1 MNKDQKLHAE
11 ARKINKLLGSSLPV
25 PENIGDFI
33 EANPYLRFTISM
45 STARA
50 ALAEIG
56 RTVETPAIAIT
67 QVRET
72 VSEIEGLSHMAD
84 AILEGTIA
92 PVLGKNN
99 GKVDTDTIMNCGM
112 FATNDYDAEQQE
124 EYERIED
131 MLNDPKFQ
139 KLLNDPNMREKL
151 SNFADFVADTL
162 EQFTRGDNE

>member
-11 ARKINKLLGSSLPV
+11 ARHVKKILDIGLPAPTNLV
-25 PENIGDFI
+25 DVIDS
-33 EANPYLRFTISM
+33 NPYLRFAISM
-45 STARA
+45 STARG

-72 VSEIEGLSHMAD
+72 VSEIEDLSHMAD

-99 GKVDTDTIMNCGM
+99 GKVNTDAIMDCGM
-112 FATNDYDAEQQE
+112 FATNEYDAEQQE
-124 EYERIED
+124 QYERIED
-131 MLNDPKFQ
+131 ILDDPKFQ

-151 SNFADFVADTL
+151 NNLADFMADTL
-162 EQFTRGDNE
+162 EQFTRGNDE